1 MDYRYETKN
10 EARDFHKQRK
20 AFIILNGV
28 LEFLPE
34 GSAMS
39 HYEYCQTKG
48 MDKETFNTITRGF
61 YLNGNTIFYKDNFI
75 YDEELIKEALE
86 HVNEI
91 AEKVN
96 EEKFEIYF
104 GTLPDQGFAYD
115 YHYGKYEKGKISKVE
130 EDIER

>member
-34 GSAMS
+34 GSAVS

-48 MDKETFNTITRGF
+48 IDKETFNTITRGF

-104 GTLPDQGFAYD
+104 GTLPEKNFAYD
-115 YHYGKYEKGKISKVE
+115 YHYGKYEKGKISKAE

>member
-48 MDKETFNTITRGF
+48 IDKETFNTITRGF

-75 YDEELIKEALE
+75 YDDELIKEALE

-96 EEKFEIYF
+96 EKNFEIYF
-104 GTLPDQGFAYD
+104 GTLPDKGFAYD
-115 YHYGKYEKGKISKVE
+115 YHYGKYENGKVTKIE
-130 EDIER
+130 NDIER

>member
-48 MDKETFNTITRGF
+48 IDKETFNTITRGF

-104 GTLPDQGFAYD
+104 GTLPEKNFAYD
-115 YHYGKYEKGKISKVE
+115 YHYGKYEKGKISKAE